1 MVSYLALFLLVVEQI
16 QIQEKMEALVF
27 LVPLAHQVVVEY
39 QAEEVYQVV
48 EEFLAEAVYQAVEE
62 YLVVVELLVEVE

>member
-1 MVSYLALFLLVVEQI
+1 
-16 QIQEKMEALVF
+16 
-27 LVPLAHQVVVEY
+27 VVEY

-62 YLVVVELLVEVE
+62 YPEVEE

>member
-1 MVSYLALFLLVVEQI
+1 VE
-16 QIQEKMEALVF
+16 
-27 LVPLAHQVVVEY
+27 EY

-62 YLVVVELLVEVE
+62 YPEVEELLVEVE

>member
-1 MVSYLALFLLVVEQI
+1 VE
-16 QIQEKMEALVF
+16 
-27 LVPLAHQVVVEY
+27 EY

-62 YLVVVELLVEVE
+62 YPEVEE